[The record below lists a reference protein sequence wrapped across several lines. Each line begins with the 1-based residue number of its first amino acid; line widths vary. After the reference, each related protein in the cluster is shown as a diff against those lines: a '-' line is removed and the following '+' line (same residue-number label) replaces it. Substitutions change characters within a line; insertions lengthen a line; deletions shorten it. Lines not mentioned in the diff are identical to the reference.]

1 MKFNYQL
8 KTKTCNLCNKEI
20 QSNTHNKVNKVK
32 KDLQLSHSSSCSLT
46 ILQEGETSKNN
57 IVVVKN
63 NEKVK
68 AKLVP
73 RKEKQREVI
82 EGILSSFTI
91 LVIVYNTFK
100 IVND

>member
-8 KTKTCNLCNKEI
+8 KTKTSNLHNKEI
-20 QSNTHNKVNKVK
+20 QSKTHNKVK